1 MGNQIIRQETT
12 DIATNKIIQ
21 MLNDKK
27 DYTSALLL
35 ASIYVDM
42 RIRTIIA
49 LQLDLSGQR
58 FEEISNI
65 LDSQVGFR
73 NLIGIIENM
82 GKIKKQEADKL
93 RELYTERCKVAHETT
108 LWKDVSEAKQEEIKK
123 LCNVAIDF
131 LKKTTNL

>member
-12 DIATNKIIQ
+12 DIATNKINQ

-27 DYTSALLL
+27 DYTSALLI

-49 LQLDLSGQR
+49 LQLDSSGQK
-58 FEEISNI
+58 FEQISHI

-108 LWKDVSEAKQEEIKK
+108 LWKDVSEEKQEEIKK

-131 LKKTTNL
+131 LNKTTNL